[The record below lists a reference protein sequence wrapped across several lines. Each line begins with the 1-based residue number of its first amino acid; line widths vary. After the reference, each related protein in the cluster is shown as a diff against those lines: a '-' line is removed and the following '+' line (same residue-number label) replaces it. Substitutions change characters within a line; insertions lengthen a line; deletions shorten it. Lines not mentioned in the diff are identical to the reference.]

1 MFLRIFTVS
10 ASAKELI
17 ELLWNA
23 IGGKFNT
30 VQEGDNSWFR
40 KTVKVFSRVP
50 WLVGYIYIFYYF
62 FIFSNIVILITVYCL
77 KKNYMKHFLQDSIK
91 LQSSWFLIF
100 EIGWTCNINV
110 YYDNFKTDFK
120 QNYMQQ
126 NNNFRTCY
134 L

>member
-1 MFLRIFTVS
+1 MGVTLTRNLLSDVFKNFTVS

-50 WLVGYIYIFYYF
+50 WLVGYIYIF
-62 FIFSNIVILITVYCL
+62 FIISSFSLTL
-77 KKNYMKHFLQDSIK
+77 SF
-91 LQSSWFLIF
+91 W
-100 EIGWTCNINV
+100 
-110 YYDNFKTDFK
+110 
-120 QNYMQQ
+120 
-126 NNNFRTCY
+126 
-134 L
+134 